1 MILESIY
8 GKQYHVKYPIMR
20 TSPKILGS
28 ISTRPR
34 EMEWFVTSWLG
45 CWTWPLS
52 ESCFSVDLIPR
63 SCLSI
68 PNSGWS
74 TFRQL
79 RILRLL
85 WGEGWGQFYFAC
97 SASFSLP
104 LWFLF
109 FLSRMRESYVRVA
122 KHIGHYKWS
131 LKVDFRLRASGYRK
145 QLRSRKPA
153 VWYSLEWYIEE
164 KRQLIGVLCQIYQA
178 TKQASNQSKTLFYLE
193 FLDSKGGREYFREY
207 FRG

>member
-1 MILESIY
+1 
-8 GKQYHVKYPIMR
+8 
-20 TSPKILGS
+20 
-28 ISTRPR
+28 
-34 EMEWFVTSWLG
+34 MEWFVTSWLG
-45 CWTWPLS
+45 RWTWNWEVADSSPALTTKRKLFLGRPYS
-52 ESCFSVDLIPR
+52 SVMLVY
-63 SCLSI
+63 
-68 PNSGWS
+68 
-74 TFRQL
+74 TQL
-79 RILRLL
+79 RLVYLPTVKNFKTIVWGGVGAVLFCLL
-85 WGEGWGQFYFAC
+85 CQFFPP
-97 SASFSLP
+97 SVISF
-104 LWFLF
+104 F

-145 QLRSRKPA
+145 RLRSRKPA